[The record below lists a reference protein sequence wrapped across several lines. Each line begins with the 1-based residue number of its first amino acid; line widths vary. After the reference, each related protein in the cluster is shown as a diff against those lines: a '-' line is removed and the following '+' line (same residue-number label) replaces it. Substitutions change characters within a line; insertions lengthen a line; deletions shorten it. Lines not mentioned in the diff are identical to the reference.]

1 MKDIVK
7 GYLAAFISAATYG
20 MIPLFMIPIKQE
32 GFSVDASLFYRFIV
46 TSICLAVYFGYK
58 RESLRIS
65 FRELVIFM
73 VLGILYSLSAEFL
86 FASYD
91 LLTLGIASTI
101 FFMYP
106 LIVAI
111 VLGIFFKERITIPT
125 IIALIVVLIGVFLLS
140 VKDMNNFTINFFGA
154 LVSLLGALAYALYMV
169 IVNKSKIAASSVKV
183 SFYSTLFSA
192 TYFLIKLYI
201 TGNTLPIPS
210 ISMGCFLTAFGIV
223 TTLLSL
229 LTLIYAIRM
238 IGSTP
243 TAIIGVVEPVV
254 AIAISIWI
262 FKQEELTINL
272 LIGVVLIV
280 TAVTFDVLQHT
291 KKTQ

>member
-1 MKDIVK
+1 
-7 GYLAAFISAATYG
+7 
-20 MIPLFMIPIKQE
+20 
-32 GFSVDASLFYRFIV
+32 
-46 TSICLAVYFGYK
+46 
-58 RESLRIS
+58 
-65 FRELVIFM
+65 
-73 VLGILYSLSAEFL
+73 
-86 FASYD
+86 
-91 LLTLGIASTI
+91 
-101 FFMYP
+101 
-106 LIVAI
+106 
-111 VLGIFFKERITIPT
+111 
-125 IIALIVVLIGVFLLS
+125 
-140 VKDMNNFTINFFGA
+140 
-154 LVSLLGALAYALYMV
+154 
-169 IVNKSKIAASSVKV
+169 
-183 SFYSTLFSA
+183 
-192 TYFLIKLYI
+192 
-201 TGNTLPIPS
+201 
-210 ISMGCFLTAFGIV
+210 MGCFLTAFGIV

>member
-1 MKDIVK
+1 
-7 GYLAAFISAATYG
+7 
-20 MIPLFMIPIKQE
+20 
-32 GFSVDASLFYRFIV
+32 
-46 TSICLAVYFGYK
+46 
-58 RESLRIS
+58 
-65 FRELVIFM
+65 
-73 VLGILYSLSAEFL
+73 
-86 FASYD
+86 
-91 LLTLGIASTI
+91 
-101 FFMYP
+101 
-106 LIVAI
+106 
-111 VLGIFFKERITIPT
+111 
-125 IIALIVVLIGVFLLS
+125 
-140 VKDMNNFTINFFGA
+140 MNNFTINFFGA

-210 ISMGCFLTAFGIV
+210 ISMVCFLTAFGIV

>member
-46 TSICLAVYFGYK
+46 TSICLAIYFAYK

-91 LLTLGIASTI
+91 LLTPGIASTI

-106 LIVAI
+106 LIVAL

-169 IVNKSKIAASSVKV
+169 IVNKSKIAASSVKI

-201 TGNTLPIPS
+201 MGNTPPIPS